1 MSNISE
7 KSISEKPIA
16 EKELISVIVP
26 IYKVEKYLEQCVDSI
41 IAQTYQNLQIVLV
54 DDGSPD
60 RCGEICDRYAS
71 ENKNIVVIHKK
82 NGGLSDARNAGIQ
95 AASGAWL
102 AFIDSDDF
110 IDPDMMETLYNLAVS
125 NQAKMAWCA
134 VREVEEGA
142 EYRNFFLDH
151 MVEKER
157 TQEQINVYSPVEAE
171 KQFYTMNKQQC
182 VITCNKLFH
191 RSIFDEISFPVGKLY
206 EDGYTFYRTIYI
218 AEKVVTTTAHFYYYR
233 QRSGSI
239 MEKNSDRIYVPSL
252 EAGQERI
259 EFYTAHGEKELRA
272 LEINLELYLA
282 IHFYQ
287 VMKDK
292 KEKKKIKDWYRRIY
306 QEYFVKEKWPLAKR
320 IRMKAFLVG
329 NPLYLMISRFEG
341 VYNKLRGK
349 QER

>member
-151 MVEKER
+151 MVEKKE
-157 TQEQINVYSPVEAE
+157 
-171 KQFYTMNKQQC
+171 
-182 VITCNKLFH
+182 H
-191 RSIFDEISFPVGKLY
+191 RSRLMFIP
-206 EDGYTFYRTIYI
+206 
-218 AEKVVTTTAHFYYYR
+218 
-233 QRSGSI
+233 RSKQ
-239 MEKNSDRIYVPSL
+239 KNSFIP
-252 EAGQERI
+252 
-259 EFYTAHGEKELRA
+259 
-272 LEINLELYLA
+272 
-282 IHFYQ
+282 
-287 VMKDK
+287 
-292 KEKKKIKDWYRRIY
+292 
-306 QEYFVKEKWPLAKR
+306 
-320 IRMKAFLVG
+320 
-329 NPLYLMISRFEG
+329 
-341 VYNKLRGK
+341 
-349 QER
+349 